1 MRSMFLICVSV
12 LMVIIVLSPG
22 ALANPIPM
30 PETDGMPAPE
40 DSLCDVLFK
49 SEKVVYTIDNE
60 NVAKVKAVYIL
71 QNTANNNT
79 TLNIS
84 LPFSYNIPDD
94 VKLSSNAQ
102 PVPFTE
108 SDHDSN
114 GTSKYSFIFFHLDFA
129 PGETQTLTATY
140 SLRYSSYW
148 DMWEMQLIP
157 GKVYYQHFWCSYIAE
172 TGRYWHNNLDTAEFQ
187 FWIKKDLY
195 GSGLEGFQINEESGY
210 VVATKKYTNWKPN
223 ENIEAKWERQDTGT
237 TLQAHGFII
246 FIIVLTIMLVV
257 IAAVVLRRKKKGKK
271 LQ

>member
-1 MRSMFLICVSV
+1 MRSSVILFASV
-12 LMVIIVLSPG
+12 LTTLILSSPG
-22 ALANPIPM
+22 AVANPIPV
-30 PETDGMPAPE
+30 PESDGLPAPE
-40 DSLCDVLFK
+40 DYQFDILFK
-49 SEKVVYTIDNE
+49 SEKVVYTIDDE
-60 NVAKVKAVYIL
+60 NVAKVKAIYVL
-71 QNTANNNT
+71 QNSANNTT

-114 GTSKYSFIFFHLDFA
+114 GSSRYSFIFFHLDFA

-148 DMWEMQLIP
+148 DMWEPQTVP

-172 TGRYWHNNLDTAEFQ
+172 TGRYWYNNLDTAEFQ

-237 TLQAHGFII
+237 TLQAHGLII
-246 FIIVLTIMLVV
+246 LIIVLSLMLIVLAV
-257 IAAVVLRRKKKGKK
+257 VVLRQKKKRKM
-271 LQ
+271 L